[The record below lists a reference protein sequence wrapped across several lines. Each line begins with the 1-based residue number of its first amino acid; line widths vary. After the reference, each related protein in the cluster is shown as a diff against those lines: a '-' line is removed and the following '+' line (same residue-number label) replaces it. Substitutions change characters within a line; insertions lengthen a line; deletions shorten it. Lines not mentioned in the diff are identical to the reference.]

1 MKATLERILSSF
13 VTTIVL
19 LLLYG
24 FGLAV
29 ATFIEK
35 YHGTAAAKAMIYYS
49 PLFFLLQFLLVVNFI
64 VIAVKYQYCK
74 LHRWGLMVVHTS
86 FIIILL
92 GALTSFQ
99 FGEEGILHIREG
111 ESTDQIAVRQ
121 GDLTTFHTLPFT
133 VELVKFTLTRYPGS
147 SSPSSYE
154 SELLV
159 HVDGKTRHEHVF
171 MNNVLD
177 VKGYRFF
184 QASYDPD
191 EQGTVLSVNRDVA
204 GRNITYTGYL
214 LLVIGL
220 ILSLVGKNSRFMAL
234 SRRLKEFRSVAQS
247 ATMIIALLALSVS
260 VNAKEETSSMLDA
273 VQKYA
278 VSPEHAA
285 KFGALPI
292 QSHSGRMMPIN
303 TFSSEILR
311 KLHKSDKIGNLN
323 SDQFLLSLL
332 SMPDMWMRVPF
343 IALSNKELANYYD
356 LTDGECAYLQAF
368 DNKGDYKLQQK
379 LEEAYNKMP
388 AERTRFDKD
397 LLKLD
402 EQINIF
408 HQLINYQMLN
418 LFPKE
423 DDPNHK
429 WYAPGD
435 DLSEFA
441 GKDSMFVSRIMGW
454 YLAEVQDALQGG
466 DWSKANEVIDM
477 ISTYQQAKNKT
488 LDISPKKIETE
499 LKYNKMDVFRQCKK
513 GYLIL
518 GGLMLVLSFAMLF
531 KQQKWMKAGLW
542 IVGIGVLAVFLLHM
556 YGMGM
561 RWYIAGYAPWSN
573 SYETMVYVA
582 WATVLAGLLFVRRS
596 TVTFALATLFGGI
609 ILFVSGLN
617 WMDPEINPLVPVLKS
632 PWLMFHVAV
641 IVAAYGFFGISCL
654 IGLTNLGMT
663 SIAGKKN
670 TELLKARVKELTIVN
685 EMSLWVG
692 LALMTI
698 GTFLGAVWANESWGR
713 YWGWDPKET
722 WALITMVVYAV
733 VVHLHL
739 VRRWY
744 SDWLFNLCSVVAF
757 SSVLMTFFGVNYP
770 ELLNLHRQTS
780 ASATLAL
787 KRMEKFSRYG
797 VVDIEQESRRILRF
811 NEKQYCESGLIN
823 GGIYLINRHELD
835 GYPAKFSLEK
845 DFFEAKVTSS
855 ILSGY
860 ISEGYFIDIGIPD
873 DYAQAQ
879 TDFKDGRYK
888 AL

>member
-1 MKATLERILSSF
+1 MKATLERIFSSF

-49 PLFFLLQFLLVVNFI
+49 PLFFLLQFLLVANFL
-64 VIAVKYQYCK
+64 VIAVKYQYLK
-74 LHRWGLMVVHTS
+74 LRRWGLMLVHTS

-133 VELVKFTLTRYPGS
+133 VELEKFTLTRYPGS

-159 HVDGKTRHEHVF
+159 HIDGQTRRERVF

-177 VKGYRFF
+177 IKGYRFF

-220 ILSLVGKNSRFMAL
+220 IISLVGKNSRFMAL
-234 SRRLKEFRSVAQS
+234 SRRLKELRSVAQS
-247 ATMIIALLALSVS
+247 ATMILALLALSVS
-260 VNAKEETSSMLDA
+260 VDAKKETSPMLDA
-273 VQKYA
+273 VQKYT

-311 KLHKSDKIGNLN
+311 KLHKADRIGKLN

-332 SMPDMWMRVPF
+332 AMPDMWMRVPF
-343 IALSNKELANYYD
+343 IALSNPELANYYD
-356 LTDGECAYLQAF
+356 LTDGECAYLQVF
-368 DNKGDYKLQQK
+368 DKNGDYKLQEK

-388 AERTRFDKD
+388 AQRTRFDKD

-429 WYAPGD
+429 WYAAGD
-435 DLSEFA
+435 DLSAFT
-441 GKDSMFVSRIMGW
+441 GKDSMFVSRIMEW
-454 YLAEVQDALQGG
+454 YLAEVQDALQKG
-466 DWSKANEVIDM
+466 DWSKADEVIDM
-477 ISTYQQAKNKT
+477 IGTYQQAKNKT
-488 LDISPKKIETE
+488 LDISAKRIEAE
-499 LKYNKMDVFRQCKK
+499 LKYNKMDVFRQCKI

-518 GGLMLVLSFAMLF
+518 GGLLLVLSFVMLF
-531 KQQKWMKAGLW
+531 KQQKWMKFGIW
-542 IVGIGVLAVFLLHM
+542 ILGVGVLLVFTYHM

-561 RWYIAGYAPWSN
+561 RWYIGGYAPWSN

-654 IGLTNLGMT
+654 IGLTNLVLT

-670 TELLKARVKELTIVN
+670 TALLKARIKELTIVN
-685 EMSLWVG
+685 EMALWVG
-692 LALMTI
+692 LALMTV

-733 VVHLHL
+733 VTHLHL
-739 VRRWY
+739 VKRWY

-757 SSVLMTFFGVNYP
+757 SSVLMTFFGVNYF
-770 ELLNLHRQTS
+770 LSGMHS
-780 ASATLAL
+780 
-787 KRMEKFSRYG
+787 YG
-797 VVDIEQESRRILRF
+797 QNDNVHGIFTYLYMVGIVVVIL
-811 NEKQYCESGLIN
+811 G
-823 GGIYLINRHELD
+823 
-835 GYPAKFSLEK
+835 
-845 DFFEAKVTSS
+845 
-855 ILSGY
+855 ILSRIGY
-860 ISEGYFIDIGIPD
+860 NKIKENE
-873 DYAQAQ
+873 
-879 TDFKDGRYK
+879 
-888 AL
+888 

>member
-49 PLFFLLQFLLVVNFI
+49 PLFFLLQFLLVVNFL
-64 VIAVKYQYCK
+64 VIAVKYQYLK
-74 LHRWGLMVVHTS
+74 LRRWGLMLVHTS

-111 ESTDQIAVRQ
+111 ESTDQMAVRQ

-159 HVDGKTRHEHVF
+159 RMDGQTRRERVF

-177 VKGYRFF
+177 EKGYRLF

-191 EQGTVLSVNRDVA
+191 EKGTVLSVNRDVA

-214 LLVIGL
+214 LLVVGL
-220 ILSLVGKNSRFMAL
+220 IISLVGKNSRFMTL
-234 SRRLKEFRSVAQS
+234 SRRLKELRSVAQS
-247 ATMIIALLALSVS
+247 ATIIVALLALSVS
-260 VNAKEETSSMLDA
+260 VNAKEEISPMLDA
-273 VQKYA
+273 VQKYM

-311 KLHKSDKIGNLN
+311 KLHKADKIGQLN

-332 SMPDMWMRVPF
+332 AMPDMWMRVPF
-343 IALSNKELANYYD
+343 IALSNPELANYYD
-356 LTDGECAYLQAF
+356 LTDGECAYLQVF
-368 DNKGDYKLQQK
+368 DKNGDYKLQEK

-388 AERTRFDKD
+388 AQRTRFDKD

-429 WYAPGD
+429 WYASGD
-435 DLSEFA
+435 DLSSFA

-454 YLAEVQDALQGG
+454 YLAEVQDALQKG
-466 DWSKANEVIDM
+466 DWSKADEVIDM
-477 ISTYQQAKNKT
+477 IGTYQQAKNKT
-488 LDISPKKIETE
+488 LDISAKRIEAE
-499 LKYNKMDVFRQCKK
+499 LKYNKMDVFRWCKI

-518 GGLMLVLSFAMLF
+518 GGLLLVLSFAMLF
-531 KQQKWMKAGLW
+531 KQQKWMKF
-542 IVGIGVLAVFLLHM
+542 GIWLLGAGVLGVFLCHM

-561 RWYIAGYAPWSN
+561 RWYIGGYAPWSN

-654 IGLTNLGMT
+654 IGLTNLVLT

-670 TELLKARVKELTIVN
+670 TALLKARIKELTIVN

-692 LALMTI
+692 LALMTV

-733 VVHLHL
+733 VTHLHL
-739 VRRWY
+739 VKRWY

-757 SSVLMTFFGVNYP
+757 SSVLMTFFGVNYF
-770 ELLNLHRQTS
+770 LSGMHSYGQNDNVHGIFTYLYI
-780 ASATLAL
+780 A
-787 KRMEKFSRYG
+787 G
-797 VVDIEQESRRILRF
+797 VVVVIL
-811 NEKQYCESGLIN
+811 
-823 GGIYLINRHELD
+823 
-835 GYPAKFSLEK
+835 A
-845 DFFEAKVTSS
+845 
-855 ILSGY
+855 ILSRIGY
-860 ISEGYFIDIGIPD
+860 NKIKENE
-873 DYAQAQ
+873 
-879 TDFKDGRYK
+879 
-888 AL
+888 

>member
-1 MKATLERILSSF
+1 
-13 VTTIVL
+13 
-19 LLLYG
+19 
-24 FGLAV
+24 
-29 ATFIEK
+29 
-35 YHGTAAAKAMIYYS
+35 
-49 PLFFLLQFLLVVNFI
+49 
-64 VIAVKYQYCK
+64 
-74 LHRWGLMVVHTS
+74 MVVHTS

-617 WMDPEINPLVPVLKS
+617 WMD
-632 PWLMFHVAV
+632 
-641 IVAAYGFFGISCL
+641 
-654 IGLTNLGMT
+654 
-663 SIAGKKN
+663 
-670 TELLKARVKELTIVN
+670 RVKELTIVN

-757 SSVLMTFFGVNYP
+757 SSVLMTFFGVNY
-770 ELLNLHRQTS
+770 
-780 ASATLAL
+780 
-787 KRMEKFSRYG
+787 F
-797 VVDIEQESRRILRF
+797 
-811 NEKQYCESGLIN
+811 
-823 GGIYLINRHELD
+823 
-835 GYPAKFSLEK
+835 
-845 DFFEAKVTSS
+845 
-855 ILSGY
+855 LSGMHSYGQNDNVHGIFTYLY
-860 ISEGYFIDIGIPD
+860 IAGAVVIVLGVLSRIGFNK
-873 DYAQAQ
+873 
-879 TDFKDGRYK
+879 TKEKENG
-888 AL
+888 